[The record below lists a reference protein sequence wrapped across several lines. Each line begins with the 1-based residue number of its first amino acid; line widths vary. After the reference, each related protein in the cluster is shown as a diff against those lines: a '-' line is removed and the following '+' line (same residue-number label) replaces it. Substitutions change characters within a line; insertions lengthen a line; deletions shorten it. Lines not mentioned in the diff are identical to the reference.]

1 MNNHTEFSSIEII
14 DVRKSYYIEQI
25 KVPLI
30 EVDHHETN

>member
-1 MNNHTEFSSIEII
+1 MNNYTNFPAIEII

-25 KVPLI
+25 EIPLI